1 MRRALLLAFLV
12 ASVGSPA
19 AGQSGSLDK
28 TADQARE
35 AWYGHQVARLVRG
48 SDSILVQLP
57 GARPSLPVTRDQA
70 AALLRDFF
78 RGSEEVQTDV
88 GRVRRSGTS
97 RALIE
102 IIRQY
107 RVSGTL
113 DVRRHSALL
122 GYALVDA
129 TWRLAEVRVSP

>member
-1 MRRALLLAFLV
+1 MKRAVWLALLVVSLRT
-12 ASVGSPA
+12 PA
-19 AGQSGSLDK
+19 AAQSGSLDK
-28 TADQARE
+28 TADQARD
-35 AWYGHQVARLVRG
+35 AWYGHQIQRLIRG

-57 GARPSLPVTRDQA
+57 GARPSLPVARDQA

-78 RGSEEVQTDV
+78 RGSEEVQTDR
-88 GRVRRSGTS
+88 GRVRKSGTT
-97 RALIE
+97 RALVDIL
-102 IIRQY
+102 RQY

-122 GYALVDA
+122 GYTLIDA